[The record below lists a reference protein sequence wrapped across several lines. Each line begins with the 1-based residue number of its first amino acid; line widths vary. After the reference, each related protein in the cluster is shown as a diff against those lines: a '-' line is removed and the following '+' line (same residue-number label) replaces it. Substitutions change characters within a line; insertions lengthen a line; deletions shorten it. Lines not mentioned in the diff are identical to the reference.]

1 MRSVLFGSLVLGA
14 AAGAAAS
21 GCGDDDSACDIT
33 VTPGATVDES
43 QTRAQTALV
52 DVGAGQT
59 VCFDGTFQLSDEL
72 SLRQDGVTLRGTG
85 EGGVLDFSTQEFG
98 ANGLNIQTVAGITL
112 EDLTVK
118 NTLGDGIRVEEST
131 DVVFRRVKMIWD
143 AGPSE
148 DNGAYGLYPVLSEN
162 VLIEDCEVSG
172 ASDAGVYVGQSRN
185 IVVRNNVVYG
195 NVAGIEIENSF
206 DADVYNNDT
215 HDNTGGIL
223 VFDLPNLPAGQ
234 GGRVKIHDNTITS
247 NNETNFATPGSIVSY
262 LPTGT
267 GMMILSGDEIEIHN
281 NIVTGHDSTGLLII
295 SYDIVD
301 AVGAGGTPGAEYD
314 PYPEDIYV
322 HDNAFSDNGAMT
334 QGLLVMIGSPLED
347 ILWDGL
353 VAPGSPSANL
363 CIRDNDAATFRNF
376 HIDLSSGLD
385 VGEPTFDL
393 APHDCEGAVLP
404 AVNLEL

>member
-1 MRSVLFGSLVLGA
+1 MRSVFLGSLL
-14 AAGAAAS
+14 AAGAVAT
-21 GCGDDDSACDIT
+21 GCGGDESPCDVT
-33 VTPGATVDES
+33 VTPGASVDDS

-52 DVGAGQT
+52 DVQAGQT

-72 SLRQDGVTLRGTG
+72 TLIEDGVTLRGSG
-85 EGGVLDFSTQEFG
+85 EGGVLDFSTQEAG
-98 ANGLNIQTVAGITL
+98 ANGLRIQSVNGVTI

-148 DNGAYGLYPVLSEN
+148 DNGAYGLYPVSSEN

-185 IVVRNNVVYG
+185 IVVRNNVVWG

-206 DADVYNNDT
+206 DADVYGNDT

-234 GGRVKIHDNTITS
+234 GGRVKIHDNTITN
-247 NNETNFATPGSIVSY
+247 NNEPNFATPSTIVSF

-267 GMMILSGDEIEIHN
+267 GMMILTGDEIEIHS
-281 NIVTGHDSTGLLII
+281 NIVTGHDSTGLLIL
-295 SYDIVD
+295 SYEIVE
-301 AVGAGGTPGAEYD
+301 AVGAGSMPGPEYD
-314 PYPEDIYV
+314 PYPEDIYI

-334 QGLLVMIGSPLED
+334 QGLLVMVGSPLED

-353 VAPGSPSANL
+353 VAPGASGANL
-363 CIRDNDAATFRNF
+363 CIRDNDDATFRNF
-376 HIDLSSGLD
+376 HVDLSSGLD
-385 VGEPTFDL
+385 LGEPTFDL
-393 APHDCEGAVLP
+393 APHDCEGTVLP